1 MHSAPDETPDMT
13 ATGSAGTG
21 SAGSTA
27 PMTAP
32 AGTGGEQRLHRG
44 GRGRMLAGVAVGL
57 ADYFDVDPT
66 IVRVGFVALAFLGGL
81 AVPLYLAG
89 WLLIPDEDSDV
100 SVAEEL
106 VARERARGAFHRR
119 NPRQPTLT
127 DPGNTRRTWKQ
138 PTNLATANEKEKRSD
153 ALPVGSRLP

>member
-1 MHSAPDETPDMT
+1 MHTAPDETPDP
-13 ATGSAGTG
+13 TGAGPTGTG
-21 SAGSTA
+21 PTGTGPTSTGPTGA
-27 PMTAP
+27 PTTEQAP
-32 AGTGGEQRLHRG
+32 PPPHAPSTSGYGGEQRLHRG

-106 VARERARGAFHRR
+106 LARERARGAF
-119 NPRQPTLT
+119 
-127 DPGNTRRTWKQ
+127 
-138 PTNLATANEKEKRSD
+138 
-153 ALPVGSRLP
+153 